1 MLPSSDR
8 KRSHLRAKNDS
19 HATYTSL
26 SILYV
31 SGVRPCM
38 AVHVDRSFNR
48 KRVHLHCLIAKQCSF
63 QHKASPQLIMSIPDS
78 NIMMALEDDKS
89 TVHKNKS
96 VQTTVLRS
104 YHGSNA
110 SPQLTRAA
118 WKRHATSF
126 TKFLTAGTS
135 RNPHFVTFSFNEFQ
149 RQHSRLY
156 TLLSNLN

>member
-1 MLPSSDR
+1 
-8 KRSHLRAKNDS
+8 
-19 HATYTSL
+19 
-26 SILYV
+26 
-31 SGVRPCM
+31 
-38 AVHVDRSFNR
+38 
-48 KRVHLHCLIAKQCSF
+48 
-63 QHKASPQLIMSIPDS
+63 
-78 NIMMALEDDKS
+78 MMALEDDKS
-89 TVHKNKS
+89 TVHKNKG
-96 VQTTVLRS
+96 LFRS

-156 TLLSNLN
+156 TLLCNLN

>member
-1 MLPSSDR
+1 MNIYKRQGNKQVFFSLEFVSILLQIEAKAVKNASSLLKFSGHSELENGLFVFGNCIFNNSTHCRKEFRPRVVETILMLPSSDR

-63 QHKASPQLIMSIPDS
+63 QHKASP
-78 NIMMALEDDKS
+78 
-89 TVHKNKS
+89 
-96 VQTTVLRS
+96 
-104 YHGSNA
+104 
-110 SPQLTRAA
+110 
-118 WKRHATSF
+118 
-126 TKFLTAGTS
+126 
-135 RNPHFVTFSFNEFQ
+135 
-149 RQHSRLY
+149 
-156 TLLSNLN
+156 